1 MPARDAVS
9 LHAGKLLERDVIGAH
24 MQKFDFHTHSY
35 CSDGTK
41 APAEVARAA
50 KQNGLAAF
58 ALTDHDTLAGLA
70 EAEAEAKTLGI
81 KFVPGLEFDIKA
93 DFTLHILGLGVD
105 RENAALKQLVSMAE
119 ERRKRRNEEMLK
131 RLFDAGYD
139 IYFSREG
146 VKGVYSRLHMALALV
161 ERGYARDKTDAF
173 RRFLSAGGIGYVT
186 FGGTPRAAAIASIH
200 AAGGVAVL
208 AHPMKLKCDVH
219 SLTDELVKLGL
230 DGIEAFY
237 PGTSERERAL
247 YLSLCA
253 QYGLFATTGSD
264 FHGENRPD
272 AALGCAWEEDKAL
285 ERAWERLVR

>member
-1 MPARDAVS
+1 
-9 LHAGKLLERDVIGAH
+9 

-50 KQNGLAAF
+50 KENGLAAF

-70 EAEAEAKTLGI
+70 EAEAAAKALGVR
-81 KFVPGLEFDIKA
+81 FVPGLEFDIKA

-105 RENAALKQLVSMAE
+105 RENTALRYLVSMAE
-119 ERRKRRNEEMLK
+119 ERRKNRNEAMLK
-131 RLFDAGYD
+131 KLFDAGYD
-139 IYFSREG
+139 IYYSREG

-161 ERGYARDKTDAF
+161 EKGYAKDKTDAF
-173 RRFLSAGGIGYVT
+173 RRFLSEGGVCYVT
-186 FGGTPRAAAIASIH
+186 FGGTPRAAAIAAIH
-200 AAGGVAVL
+200 AAGGAAVL

-219 SLTDELVKLGL
+219 ALVKELVKLGL

-237 PGTSERERAL
+237 PGTSEKERAL

-253 QYGLFATTGSD
+253 QYGLFASAGSD
-264 FHGENRPD
+264 FHGENRPG
-272 AALGCAWEEDKAL
+272 ATLGCAWEDNGAL
-285 ERAWERLVR
+285 ERAWERLAGQGEAKRR